1 MSAIAWPSSF
11 THRINWIRVSF
22 HVLGGLFVATLMWLF
37 TGQGTVKIGLAFAVL
52 ALVLEI
58 ARYSLPHFRQSFQDA
73 FGILM
78 KQKERHG
85 LTGFTWVVAGSL
97 LVAFFVREREA
108 ATLAYLAWAFGDA
121 SAVVFGTLISSPK
134 ITPDGKKTL
143 AGTLIGL
150 GMVLL
155 IGLIFLLKWHSPN
168 LGLHLAALLGVF
180 FVTETFSGLLGLD
193 DNLTIPVAVALTLA
207 AL

>member
-1 MSAIAWPSSF
+1 
-11 THRINWIRVSF
+11 
-22 HVLGGLFVATLMWLF
+22 MWLF
-37 TGQGTVKIGLAFAVL
+37 TARARVKIGLAFAAL

-58 ARYSLPHFRQSFQDA
+58 ARHSLPHFRQSFQDA

-78 KQKERHG
+78 KQKERHR

-97 LVAFFVREREA
+97 IVAFFVRQREA
-108 ATLAYLAWAFGDA
+108 ATLAYLVWAFGDA
-121 SAVVFGTLISSPK
+121 SAVVFGTLIKSPK

-150 GMVLL
+150 GVVLL
-155 IGLIFLLKWHSPN
+155 IGLIFLLKWHSAN
-168 LGLHLAALLGVF
+168 LGIHLGALLGVF
-180 FVTETFSGLLGLD
+180 FLTETFSGMLGLD

-207 AL
+207 SL